1 LGWKVDKYG
10 CPAMMNRSL
19 PIIAVATA
27 PGRAG
32 VGVIRISGPKLLSII
47 QALFKKSLLPRQASV
62 LTLRDASGD
71 AIDQVLAIYFT
82 APASF
87 TGEDVLELQCHGGLQ
102 LLELVMKRC
111 LELGKDEGLVIA
123 EPGEFT
129 LRAYLNNKIDLAQA
143 EAIADLIDAQ
153 SEAAVLGAARSLQGA
168 FSDDINSLIDEIT
181 QLRILVESTLDFPE
195 EEIEFL
201 ENAQAHKRLASVSS
215 KLTTLRQGAKQG
227 KILRDGI
234 QLVLAGAPNVG
245 KSSLLNRLAGEEVAI
260 VTPIAGTTRD
270 RVKESVII
278 DGVPMHVIDTAG
290 LRETSDEVELKGI
303 GRSWDAIRLADLV
316 IFLQD
321 AHSEGVNGDELRE
334 KILLAIPPK
343 CPVLEVGNKSD
354 LMGDKQK
361 NQPNKDMLFIS
372 AKTGYGIGE
381 LKAKI
386 LEKAGWGGTQEG
398 LILARRRHLDCLE
411 RAASHLQKSEEF
423 AANGNSSLEL
433 FAEELRLVQD
443 QLGQITGK
451 VLPDDL
457 LGKIFSQFCIGK

>member
-1 LGWKVDKYG
+1 
-10 CPAMMNRSL
+10 MMTRKL

-27 PGRAG
+27 PGKAG
-32 VGVIRISGPKLLSII
+32 VGVIRISGQQLLPITE
-47 QALFKKSLLPRQASV
+47 ALFHKALAPRQANL
-62 LTLRDASGD
+62 LTLRDARGES
-71 AIDQVLAIYFT
+71 IDQLIAIYFA

-87 TGEDVLELQCHGGLQ
+87 TGEDVLELQCHGGPQ

-111 LELGKDEGLVIA
+111 LELGKDQGLVIA
-123 EPGEFT
+123 EPGEFS

-153 SEAAVLGAARSLQGA
+153 SEAAVRGAARSLQGA
-168 FSDDINSLIDEIT
+168 FSNDINSLIEEIT

-201 ENAQAHKRLASVSS
+201 ENAQARQRLSMVMQ
-215 KLTTLRQGAKQG
+215 KLKALREGAKQG
-227 KILRDGI
+227 KILRDGV

-270 RVKESVII
+270 RVKESITI
-278 DGVPMHVIDTAG
+278 NGVPMHIIDTAG
-290 LRETSDEVELKGI
+290 LRETSDLVEAKGI
-303 GRSWDAIRLADLV
+303 ERSWDAIRTADLV

-321 AHSEGVNGDELRE
+321 PSAKETVEGAEALEL
-334 KILLAIPPK
+334 KTQILKALPPK

-354 LMGDKQK
+354 LLDKLSAK
-361 NQPNKDMLFIS
+361 HGESSSLLIS
-372 AKTGYGIGE
+372 AKTGEGIE
-381 LKAKI
+381 DLKQRI
-386 LEKAGWGGTQEG
+386 LESVGWGGTQEG
-398 LILARRRHLDCLE
+398 AIVARRRHLDCLD
-411 RAASHLQKSEEF
+411 RAATHLDKSQQF
-423 AANGNSSLEL
+423 AADGNISLEL
-433 FAEELRLVQD
+433 FAEELRLAQD

-451 VLPDDL
+451 LLPDDL